1 MHTGRKRVCHYTHFT
16 HPEGREKK
24 GRGRESVL
32 SRRNVVSSRITSSVT
47 ICSLHLTPSIFHR
60 GGGLRRFTY
69 DGNGSLPRR
78 APIKGASR
86 FTFTRHRR
94 PVFRCFPPTG
104 WIPRF
109 SDRFDTIRR
118 TMFRH
123 CGRFL
128 VRCLRSPKSMVSM
141 GKLGGKTFWFWKM
154 CDFRKREYLGILFD
168 LEKDYVRDFTKRRF

>member
-1 MHTGRKRVCHYTHFT
+1 MSTNHVSIRNSNKRACIPVENACATHYTHFT

-24 GRGRESVL
+24 GRGSVL

-123 CGRFL
+123 CARFL
-128 VRCLRSPKSMVSM
+128 VRCASDRKTENRWYR
-141 GKLGGKTFWFWKM
+141 KLGGKTF
-154 CDFRKREYLGILFD
+154 LV
-168 LEKDYVRDFTKRRF
+168 LENV